1 MSLTYQVLT
10 YVGLSFGWFSFFAWK
25 RKERL
30 DHMHTMIIGMSMG
43 MMIGLIAGLLFG
55 AEYKGDLF
63 LSTIWGMLIGGISGM
78 MIGIPLSLLTTVEG
92 TLSGI
97 MAGMMG
103 AMLGEMIPIEKMEPL
118 LFLFVMLHTA
128 CILLLSKLIETSER
142 ETSKRK
148 RIFTLQNPITPPVL
162 LIGVFVWFQALP
174 FPTMTA
180 ENDQMHS
187 QNHTSQPAVQEIN
200 LIAADFSYNPNR
212 IVMKKGVPLK
222 MTFQNNGSV
231 EHDFEVVSTGNN
243 FVISSETNNNHQ
255 HGNTGIEKP
264 HLHAKP
270 GESATSV
277 WQATKE
283 GTYEFYCTIPG
294 HKENGMVGKL
304 VVM

>member
-1 MSLTYQVLT
+1 MSLTYQVLI

-25 RKERL
+25 KKKRM

-78 MIGIPLSLLTTVEG
+78 IIGIPLSLLTTVEG

-118 LFLFVMLHTA
+118 LFLFVMLHTG
-128 CILLLSKLIETSER
+128 CILLLSNLIETDER
-142 ETSKRK
+142 EPAKRK
-148 RIFTLQNPITPPVL
+148 GLFTLHNPITPPVL
-162 LIGVFVWFQALP
+162 LIGVFIWFQSLP
-174 FPTMTA
+174 FPILSA
-180 ENDQMHS
+180 ESDQMHN
-187 QNHTSQPAVQEIN
+187 QNHMSQPAVQEIN
-200 LIAADFSYNPNR
+200 LIASDFSYKPKQ
-212 IVMKKGVPLK
+212 IVMKKGVPMK
-222 MTFQNNGSV
+222 VTFLNNGSV

-243 FVISSETNNNHQ
+243 FVISSESNNNHQ
-255 HGNTGIEKP
+255 HGNKGKEKP

-283 GTYEFYCTIPG
+283 GSYEFYCTIPG
-294 HKENGMVGKL
+294 HKENGMVGSL
-304 VVM
+304 IVI